1 MGVPVKKP
9 NTVVLAAGPLDE
21 NALCL
26 LDTLR
31 VRDEALYVT
40 VSDSYNTVIREH
52 TTEAEIVTLDAFLGR
67 ERQGYDLLFIP
78 DCNDNELDLAA
89 RVRDVC
95 QVVGSYVIA
104 IGTGRLLLARS
115 GLLKDT
121 LASSVSL
128 ELVGNHIDDMAI
140 WVSDEIVFNVKFW
153 TAGGGPS
160 VIRSLA
166 SLYKAQRKGDGI
178 PNFPLRTFWAHMR
191 RGRPSELAE
200 DDPPAI
206 SNTPGSDFAKE
217 LAHYP
222 PSYAESIAQSVLTL
236 AIRLGIEGFADLC
249 NSLLLTLL
257 VSTYGSQ
264 LEHVQVCLGDPPSPE
279 EVDSWGL
286 DDRESHSFPAEEDR
300 EDILESISTRI
311 ASSDTH
317 WTLPP
322 YTLAGAIAMAID
334 AGKVDEACQ
343 WMRILVH
350 RAMAS
355 GLSSIWLELAR
366 WRNVAELAITSGVVA
381 EITGRTS
388 QLAEQD
394 TTALKEALLSFP
406 LISAAVETQ
415 RCKVLEKFVHAS
427 MSSLVRML
435 DVLAWEDHET
445 LLKPSASSAAIHD
458 AEERLGTGTLPDDY
472 KEFLLPVEALEWQ
485 DAEDFGLDDLCVDLG
500 CKTDPAEDER
510 LPKMGRVLVIS
521 DSNSEEIVWYVA
533 PETVREAIR
542 VFKAE
547 GRSDETVGPPGLRV
561 VFWVHYLPDLEW
573 LRSFRGYVQYLARKA
588 EKAGAK
594 LE

>member
-1 MGVPVKKP
+1 M
-9 NTVVLAAGPLDE
+9 
-21 NALCL
+21 
-26 LDTLR
+26 
-31 VRDEALYVT
+31 
-40 VSDSYNTVIREH
+40 
-52 TTEAEIVTLDAFLGR
+52 
-67 ERQGYDLLFIP
+67 
-78 DCNDNELDLAA
+78 
-89 RVRDVC
+89 
-95 QVVGSYVIA
+95 
-104 IGTGRLLLARS
+104 
-115 GLLKDT
+115 
-121 LASSVSL
+121 
-128 ELVGNHIDDMAI
+128 
-140 WVSDEIVFNVKFW
+140 
-153 TAGGGPS
+153 
-160 VIRSLA
+160 
-166 SLYKAQRKGDGI
+166 
-178 PNFPLRTFWAHMR
+178 
-191 RGRPSELAE
+191 
-200 DDPPAI
+200 
-206 SNTPGSDFAKE
+206 
-217 LAHYP
+217 
-222 PSYAESIAQSVLTL
+222 
-236 AIRLGIEGFADLC
+236 
-249 NSLLLTLL
+249 
-257 VSTYGSQ
+257 
-264 LEHVQVCLGDPPSPE
+264 CLGDPPSPE

-343 WMRILVH
+343 WMRILYVLLSLPQRHTYSCLGCSVH

-472 KEFLLPVEALEWQ
+472 KEFLLVSNGLESMPSINAPGFKPVEALEWQ

-547 GRSDETVGPPGLRV
+547 GRSDETVGPPGLR
-561 VFWVHYLPDLEW
+561 
-573 LRSFRGYVQYLARKA
+573 
-588 EKAGAK
+588 
-594 LE
+594 